1 MEFIRSIGNQS
12 SSRAYNALKDGSLLA
27 PQNIA
32 GLLFDMDGVVFEI
45 DFERALQTWSDW
57 TSLPIEEI
65 YHRFEMDEAYEQH
78 ERGEIGASEYFAH
91 LRNVLELDAN
101 DSEIALGWNAIYL
114 EEITETVNYIL
125 AVKEK
130 LPCFA
135 FTNSNPTH
143 QAYWTIA
150 YPRAVESFHQIFVS
164 SELGLRKPDR
174 EAFEAISDTTG
185 ICLDKMLFFDD
196 TEENVNGAR
205 AAGMQAIHVTAHSD
219 VKNALA
225 DIGAL

>member
-1 MEFIRSIGNQS
+1 M
-12 SSRAYNALKDGSLLA
+12 L
-27 PQNIA
+27 
-32 GLLFDMDGVVFEI
+32 EI

-65 YHRFEMDEAYEQH
+65 QHRFKMDEAYEQH
-78 ERGEIGASEYFAH
+78 ERGEIGASEYFVH
-91 LRNVLELDAN
+91 LRNVLEIEAN
-101 DSEIALGWNAIYL
+101 DSEIALGWNAIFL
-114 EEITETVNYIL
+114 EEIAETVNYIS

-143 QAYWTIA
+143 QVFWMAA

-174 EAFEAISDTTG
+174 EAFEAISDVTG
-185 ICLDKMLFFDD
+185 ISLDKMLFFDD
-196 TEENVNGAR
+196 TEVNVNGAR
-205 AAGMQAIHVTAHSD
+205 AAGLQAVHVNTHSD

-225 DIGAL
+225 AIGAL